1 MRKQIWKYLGY
12 WALMGVV
19 ATWAQQPQTRKAG
32 LWLVASTTQIQ
43 QKGEAPGNF
52 GSRVQGTQAPP
63 ADGGVP
69 ECLTQEIIDN
79 YGVILPPSLKSCE
92 LYNILQTEESFKADM
107 TCKGGFNGFG
117 SVESTWTDPDHVVGK
132 IRFVSKSKETTD
144 ARALTWTQDASAV
157 FKSADCGNVKPR
169 PLPAKPAETSK

>member
-1 MRKQIWKYLGY
+1 MRKLILKFLGY
-12 WALMGVV
+12 GMLMGVV

-32 LWLVASTTQIQ
+32 LWLVASTTQIE
-43 QKGEAPGNF
+43 QKGETPGNF
-52 GSRVQGTQAPP
+52 GSRAKGTQAPP

-69 ECLTQEIIDN
+69 ECLTQEIVDN
-79 YGVILPPSLKSCE
+79 YGVILPPSLKNCE
-92 LYNILQTEESFKADM
+92 LYNISQTAESFKADM

-117 SVESTWTDPDHVVGK
+117 SIESTWTDPTHVVGK
-132 IRFVSKSKETTD
+132 IRFVSKSKETED

-169 PLPAKPAETSK
+169 ALPAKPPAPGQ